1 MSGTIQGAPDPA
13 RSPEP
18 DQPRDSAPVSRPA
31 EDATADYHTPT
42 EMSRRKAQHLEICVD
57 DERYA
62 VESGRNRLGEVHLI
76 HRSLPEVDAA
86 AVDTSWEFLSHRVSM
101 PLFISSMT
109 GGSSEGYR
117 TNKDLA
123 TIAQLLGIPVGM
135 GSIRILFRKPE
146 VIDDFLLK
154 QFAPDVPVFANIG
167 GVQLPEMDHR
177 EIFEMIR
184 RLEVD
189 GIAVH
194 LNPGQELFQPGGD
207 RDFRGIADAVARF
220 VDGSPVP
227 VIVKE
232 TGFGINPDEVRR
244 LREAG
249 AHYVD
254 IAGSGGTNWVRVE
267 AYRQD
272 DTVAAAAASEFDEWG
287 LPVALVLATLG
298 RNVPGVLASGGM
310 RSGMDAV
317 RAVAMG
323 AEGVGMALPFVR
335 ALRTAGID
343 GAVDFGRRVQYVME
357 TALAL
362 AGCRTLDE
370 LRRAPLW
377 VEERLKADAA
387 ALAQAQSEAREALDE
402 TR

>member
-1 MSGTIQGAPDPA
+1 M
-13 RSPEP
+13 E
-18 DQPRDSAPVSRPA
+18 
-31 EDATADYHTPT
+31 
-42 EMSRRKAQHLEICVD
+42 
-57 DERYA
+57 
-62 VESGRNRLGEVHLI
+62 
-76 HRSLPEVDAA
+76 
-86 AVDTSWEFLSHRVSM
+86 
-101 PLFISSMT
+101 
-109 GGSSEGYR
+109 
-117 TNKDLA
+117 
-123 TIAQLLGIPVGM
+123 
-135 GSIRILFRKPE
+135 
-146 VIDDFLLK
+146 
-154 QFAPDVPVFANIG
+154 
-167 GVQLPEMDHR
+167 HR
-177 EIFEMIR
+177 EIFEMLR

-189 GIAVH
+189 GVAVH

-220 VDGSPVP
+220 VEDSPVP

-254 IAGSGGTNWVRVE
+254 VAGSGGTNWVRVE

-272 DTVAAAAASEFDEWG
+272 DAVAAAAAPEFDDWG
-287 LPVALVLATLG
+287 LPVALVLAALG
-298 RNVPGVLASGGM
+298 RDVSGVLASGGM
-310 RSGMDAV
+310 RSGMDVV

-335 ALRTAGID
+335 ALRAGGIE
-343 GAVDFGRRVQYVME
+343 GAVDFGRRVEYVMR

-362 AGCRTLDE
+362 AGCRTPDE
-370 LRRAPLW
+370 LRNAPLW

-387 ALAQAQSEAREALDE
+387 ALARALERAREALDE

>member
-1 MSGTIQGAPDPA
+1 
-13 RSPEP
+13 
-18 DQPRDSAPVSRPA
+18 
-31 EDATADYHTPT
+31 
-42 EMSRRKAQHLEICVD
+42 
-57 DERYA
+57 
-62 VESGRNRLGEVHLI
+62 
-76 HRSLPEVDAA
+76 
-86 AVDTSWEFLSHRVSM
+86 
-101 PLFISSMT
+101 
-109 GGSSEGYR
+109 
-117 TNKDLA
+117 
-123 TIAQLLGIPVGM
+123 
-135 GSIRILFRKPE
+135 
-146 VIDDFLLK
+146 
-154 QFAPDVPVFANIG
+154 
-167 GVQLPEMDHR
+167 
-177 EIFEMIR
+177 
-184 RLEVD
+184 
-189 GIAVH
+189 
-194 LNPGQELFQPGGD
+194 
-207 RDFRGIADAVARF
+207 
-220 VDGSPVP
+220 
-227 VIVKE
+227 
-232 TGFGINPDEVRR
+232 
-244 LREAG
+244 
-249 AHYVD
+249 
-254 IAGSGGTNWVRVE
+254 VRVE

>member
-1 MSGTIQGAPDPA
+1 MSARENRATEATPATIPH
-13 RSPEP
+13 
-18 DQPRDSAPVSRPA
+18 
-31 EDATADYHTPT
+31 TAT

-57 DERYA
+57 EGQYA
-62 VESGRNRLGEVHLI
+62 VESGRTRLDEVHLV
-76 HRSLPEVDAA
+76 HRSLPELDASTVDP
-86 AVDTSWEFLSHRVSM
+86 SWNFLSHQVSM

-109 GGSSEGYR
+109 GGSEAGYQ

-123 TIAQLLGIPVGM
+123 TVAQRLRIPVGM
-135 GSIRILFRKPE
+135 GSVRILFRKPE

-154 QFAPDVPVFANIG
+154 RFAPDVPVFANIG
-167 GVQLPEMDHR
+167 GVQLPEMDHG
-177 EIFEMIR
+177 EIFAMIR

-207 RDFRGIADAVARF
+207 RDFRGIADAVTRF
-220 VDGSPVP
+220 VEGSPVP

-244 LREAG
+244 LQDAG
-249 AHYVD
+249 AQYVD

-267 AYRQD
+267 AYRQED
-272 DTVAAAAASEFDEWG
+272 SVAVAAAPEFDEWG
-287 LPVALVLATLG
+287 LPVALVLAALG
-298 RNVPGVLASGGM
+298 RNVPGILASGGM
-310 RSGMDAV
+310 RTGMDVV

-335 ALRTAGID
+335 ALRTGGID
-343 GAVDFGRRVQYVME
+343 GAVDFGRRVEYVMR

-362 AGCRTLDE
+362 SGCQTPDE

-377 VEERLKADAA
+377 VEERLKADTAELA
-387 ALAQAQSEAREALDE
+387 RALEQAREALDE